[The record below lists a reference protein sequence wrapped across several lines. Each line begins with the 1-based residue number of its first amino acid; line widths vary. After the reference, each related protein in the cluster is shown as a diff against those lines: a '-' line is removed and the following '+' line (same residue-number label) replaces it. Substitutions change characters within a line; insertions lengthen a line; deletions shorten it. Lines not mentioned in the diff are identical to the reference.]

1 MIKIF
6 RSILSKITFTK
17 LSDEEL
23 VKKYLATHKTKYFD
37 LLYKRHSATVYGK
50 CLSMLNNEAMC
61 KDALQDI
68 FLKVLVNL
76 AGFTFRSKF
85 STWIYSITYNHCID
99 VIRREGKLLEINDY
113 KLSDFDNDYTDD
125 ADYMER
131 KLLEIRVERLERI
144 LDAIPPK
151 DKAILLLKYQAN
163 MSIKEIAKMLGK
175 SESAIKMALKR
186 AKERSLKKYNAI
198 YKNE

>member
-1 MIKIF
+1 M
-6 RSILSKITFTK
+6 SKITFTK

-23 VKKYLATHKTKYFD
+23 VKKYLATSKTKYFD
-37 LLYKRHSATVYGK
+37 LLYNRHSAAVYGK

-68 FLKVLVNL
+68 FLKVLINL
-76 AGFTFRSKF
+76 SRFNFRSKF

-113 KLSDFDNDYTDD
+113 KLSDFDNEYSESH
-125 ADYMER
+125 DYMER
-131 KLLEIRVERLERI
+131 KLLEIRVERLEKI

-163 MSIKEIAKMLGK
+163 MSIKEIAEMLGK

-186 AKERSLKKYNAI
+186 AKEKSLKKYNAI
-198 YKNE
+198 YKND